1 MESEL
6 LTEKTGKLYIR
17 YLIPSMGGALA
28 TSVYSFVDTIAVGQS
43 CGPLGAAAIA
53 VINPLFA
60 LACFVGLLVGIGS
73 SVLMS
78 KAKGA
83 GERDKSDRI
92 FTSSLILLAL
102 LGILA
107 WAFTCIF
114 LRPILAFCGAD
125 DEIMPYAVDYMIPIA
140 IGLPLFM
147 VNTFLAPV
155 IRYDERPGL
164 VLKAVLTGG
173 CLNIFGDWFFVFPL
187 GMGMFG
193 AGLATALGALTLFL
207 AFRARTIGTRGV
219 NDYDGR
225 LSLLAAIA
233 GMELD
238 AVEIFLEGGE
248 VPIMDGSAFPFAEA
262 INETGY
268 AEAPGE
274 TTKRSLAVPIAL
286 EENGGKRFLA
296 AVPSEKL
303 CVSYVIDYSGTPV
316 GTQNVTYDVTRETF
330 YNIISRARTFGLTS
344 ELEYLRR
351 NGLAK
356 GGSLDN
362 ALVFDGE
369 GLVGSASLRFP
380 LECVTHKVIDLLGDL
395 TLAGPIPTA
404 HYVAIA
410 AGHSIHGKL
419 ARRIRTVF
427 PL

>member
-1 MESEL
+1 MKTLKNEIKISGIGL
-6 LTEKTGKLYIR
+6 HSGEKTAVRLM
-17 YLIPSMGGALA
+17 PS
-28 TSVYSFVDTIAVGQS
+28 
-43 CGPLGAAAIA
+43 
-53 VINPLFA
+53 
-60 LACFVGLLVGIGS
+60 
-73 SVLMS
+73 
-78 KAKGA
+78 
-83 GERDKSDRI
+83 
-92 FTSSLILLAL
+92 
-102 LGILA
+102 
-107 WAFTCIF
+107 
-114 LRPILAFCGAD
+114 
-125 DEIMPYAVDYMIPIA
+125 
-140 IGLPLFM
+140 
-147 VNTFLAPV
+147 
-155 IRYDERPGL
+155 ERPGIWFAN
-164 VLKAVLTGG
+164 KAGELSSVVDAVVEEDQRLTGFS
-173 CLNIFGDWFFVFPL
+173 LPNRV
-187 GMGMFG
+187 
-193 AGLATALGALTLFL
+193 AV
-207 AFRARTIGTRGV
+207 RTGEHM
-219 NDYDGR
+219 
-225 LSLLAAIA
+225 LAAIV
-233 GMELD
+233 GMELE
-238 AVEIFLEGGE
+238 AVEIVLEGGE

-262 INETGY
+262 INETGF
-268 AEAPGE
+268 ADAPGK
-274 TTKRSLAVPIAL
+274 TPRRALSAPIAL

-369 GLVGSASLRFP
+369 GLVGDASLRFP

>member
-1 MESEL
+1 MKTLKNEIKISGVGL
-6 LTEKTGKLYIR
+6 HSGEKTIVRLM
-17 YLIPSMGGALA
+17 PS
-28 TSVYSFVDTIAVGQS
+28 
-43 CGPLGAAAIA
+43 
-53 VINPLFA
+53 
-60 LACFVGLLVGIGS
+60 
-73 SVLMS
+73 
-78 KAKGA
+78 
-83 GERDKSDRI
+83 
-92 FTSSLILLAL
+92 
-102 LGILA
+102 
-107 WAFTCIF
+107 
-114 LRPILAFCGAD
+114 
-125 DEIMPYAVDYMIPIA
+125 
-140 IGLPLFM
+140 
-147 VNTFLAPV
+147 
-155 IRYDERPGL
+155 ERPGIWFAN
-164 VLKAVLTGG
+164 KAGELASVVEAVVEEDQRLTGFSLPNG
-173 CLNIFGDWFFVFPL
+173 V
-187 GMGMFG
+187 
-193 AGLATALGALTLFL
+193 TV
-207 AFRARTIGTRGV
+207 RTGEHM
-219 NDYDGR
+219 
-225 LSLLAAIA
+225 LAAIA
-233 GMELD
+233 GMELE
-238 AVEIFLEGGE
+238 AVEIVLEGGE

-262 INETGY
+262 INETGF
-268 AEAPGE
+268 ADVPGE
-274 TTKRSLAVPIAL
+274 TPRRALSALIAL
-286 EENGGKRFLA
+286 EENGGNRFLA

-369 GLVGSASLRFP
+369 GLVGDASLRFP

>member
-1 MESEL
+1 MKSKYSLPQDGGLIIEGTPKDIIHRYEKIPTSIFESE
-6 LTEKTGKLYIR
+6 
-17 YLIPSMGGALA
+17 
-28 TSVYSFVDTIAVGQS
+28 
-43 CGPLGAAAIA
+43 
-53 VINPLFA
+53 
-60 LACFVGLLVGIGS
+60 
-73 SVLMS
+73 
-78 KAKGA
+78 
-83 GERDKSDRI
+83 
-92 FTSSLILLAL
+92 
-102 LGILA
+102 
-107 WAFTCIF
+107 
-114 LRPILAFCGAD
+114 
-125 DEIMPYAVDYMIPIA
+125 
-140 IGLPLFM
+140 
-147 VNTFLAPV
+147 
-155 IRYDERPGL
+155 
-164 VLKAVLTGG
+164 
-173 CLNIFGDWFFVFPL
+173 GD
-187 GMGMFG
+187 
-193 AGLATALGALTLFL
+193 
-207 AFRARTIGTRGV
+207 GV
-219 NDYDGR
+219 NYVADM
-225 LSLLAAIA
+225 I
-233 GMELD
+233 
-238 AVEIFLEGGE
+238 V
-248 VPIMDGSAFPFAEA
+248 EA
-262 INETGY
+262 IREH
-268 AEAPGE
+268 
-274 TTKRSLAVPIAL
+274 

-369 GLVGSASLRFP
+369 GLVGDASLRFP

>member
-1 MESEL
+1 MKTLKNEIKISGVGL
-6 LTEKTGKLYIR
+6 HSGEKTAVRLM
-17 YLIPSMGGALA
+17 PS
-28 TSVYSFVDTIAVGQS
+28 
-43 CGPLGAAAIA
+43 
-53 VINPLFA
+53 
-60 LACFVGLLVGIGS
+60 
-73 SVLMS
+73 
-78 KAKGA
+78 
-83 GERDKSDRI
+83 
-92 FTSSLILLAL
+92 
-102 LGILA
+102 
-107 WAFTCIF
+107 
-114 LRPILAFCGAD
+114 
-125 DEIMPYAVDYMIPIA
+125 
-140 IGLPLFM
+140 
-147 VNTFLAPV
+147 
-155 IRYDERPGL
+155 ERPGIWFAN
-164 VLKAVLTGG
+164 KAGELSNVVEAVVEEDQRLTGFSLPNG
-173 CLNIFGDWFFVFPL
+173 V
-187 GMGMFG
+187 
-193 AGLATALGALTLFL
+193 AV
-207 AFRARTIGTRGV
+207 RTGEHM
-219 NDYDGR
+219 
-225 LSLLAAIA
+225 LAAIA
-233 GMELD
+233 GMELE
-238 AVEIFLEGGE
+238 AVEIVLEGGE

-262 INETGY
+262 INETGF
-268 AEAPGE
+268 ADAPGE
-274 TTKRSLAVPIAL
+274 TPRRALSAPIAL

-369 GLVGSASLRFP
+369 GLVGDASLRFP

-419 ARRIRTVF
+419 VRRIRTVF